1 MNNFDRNQQVMNKND
16 AKNYANNYFA
26 NNIKKNC
33 TWVDSFANNQ
43 TAKLNNNLNSNKIG
57 SQFFSSEN
65 NNYNLSSNNSVKKS
79 QSSTITNIS
88 ESFSFSKE
96 ESNDD
101 ESDDDQN
108 WLKQHF
114 ENNEKEEMEQLNNIL
129 GEHIDTD
136 NQVDESCMIYEEKE
150 EKDIYSLL
158 DELNLSKNI
167 LSQNKNDV
175 DFDLLTYLSRSR
187 IHEIL
192 YEKFGYANEDLLDE
206 LHSCSISMNWKELDL
221 QKWLLDPNN
230 QEKINNYYLQR
241 QNSTSSIEKNEVNQS
256 KEKTVNNKTVSV
268 PEVNEVKN
276 VEKHVVYANKFVSN
290 DSTFEKDFIDKF
302 DNFSNNFFNKFQEF
316 SDKNNKLEEAVD
328 LLKNQINSFK
338 VDNKIEEKSIETMVT
353 KILNENKSVEKHSSN
368 IVENVSSNN
377 NDKYLINKIDLLSF
391 KIDSIDKNFKHTLI
405 EENYRKLLIDNQT
418 ETLKNFI
425 QEKMNNKGL
434 ENQYSKKT
442 FVNKIENKENENKNE
457 FNSLKENI
465 DKRFEDVFNKIENI
479 ESSNNNKDLQSLFK
493 DDVKISLED
502 NKIKFDQNDSLD
514 FKINEIDKNKSEINC
529 DLTNNDYL
537 VEDMEMDDSKN
548 DSKEIGNISINDI
561 SELPIKKE
569 IQENNNITNNSLNV
583 SEIKVPQDMII
594 SNVIETKANDSIVIN
609 ETLNIKNLDNKKEKV
624 LNESFPNIDVKI
636 EDKKAKDIKPIEK
649 IDVAL
654 YESNFVFNSDKLNQS
669 KVNEDNKDDKIISN
683 YTFNSEFK
691 SQANVVKQEKPLIVK
706 ETKEKN
712 WDKKIQ
718 IEEFDSDNLEFV
730 NNTIAKD
737 DFNIFD
743 EIVEIEQELDVQD
756 NKDLK
761 ENIEQLNFVNKKV
774 YKTDVMDDI
783 SKNEEILF
791 ESKIQNDN
799 FDVTY
804 ENIKLVDNKLDNL
817 SFKNSLNIQTNN
829 LSFDDLYEDT
839 KTKIVSNLLN
849 QNIVEDDVDKNNVEI
864 IFKEPEIEIEFPDMD
879 EIQNFVDKTELEIKE
894 QQTIENASN
903 LAKKVEEIVENVNVE
918 QVDDQMVD
926 ELNNF
931 EINTLDTNIKL
942 DDIPNLNNIE
952 ISLNEIND
960 DFKDKSNEI
969 ETNKKDLNEFNIDN
983 ILENFSDDLDINEFI
998 GNEVSNN
1005 IEETSIENI
1014 EENNKV
1020 FDLPNKEFIN
1030 HDNWVKNNTNIEPI
1044 DWSKVSTKIKEDNL
1058 NNFENKNY
1066 NILLENEYENIK
1078 VEEQKSVESSKKDVF
1093 QFDIDE
1099 ELSKLR
1105 EKNSL
1110 IKDLTD
1116 NTVWEIEDIIKD
1128 LSQLNVI
1135 DETIN
1140 DVKNL
1145 KEKFKQI

>member
-79 QSSTITNIS
+79 ESSTITNIS

-96 ESNDD
+96 ESSDD

-241 QNSTSSIEKNEVNQS
+241 QNSTSSIEKNEVNES
-256 KEKTVNNKTVSV
+256 KEETVNNKTVSV

-529 DLTNNDYL
+529 DLINNDYL

-548 DSKEIGNISINDI
+548 NSKEIGNISINDI

-569 IQENNNITNNSLNV
+569 IQEKNNITNNSLNV
-583 SEIKVPQDMII
+583 SEIKIPQDMII

-756 NKDLK
+756 NKNLE

-903 LAKKVEEIVENVNVE
+903 SAKKVEEIVENVNVE

>member
-96 ESNDD
+96 ESSDD

-167 LSQNKNDV
+167 LSQNKNDM

-256 KEKTVNNKTVSV
+256 KEETVNNKTVSV

-529 DLTNNDYL
+529 DLINNDYL

-548 DSKEIGNISINDI
+548 NSKEIGNISINDI

-583 SEIKVPQDMII
+583 SEIKIPQDMII

-756 NKDLK
+756 NKNLE
-761 ENIEQLNFVNKKV
+761 ENIEQSNFVNKKV

-903 LAKKVEEIVENVNVE
+903 SAKKVEEIVENLNVE
-918 QVDDQMVD
+918 QVEYQMVD

>member
-1 MNNFDRNQQVMNKND
+1 
-16 AKNYANNYFA
+16 
-26 NNIKKNC
+26 
-33 TWVDSFANNQ
+33 
-43 TAKLNNNLNSNKIG
+43 
-57 SQFFSSEN
+57 
-65 NNYNLSSNNSVKKS
+65 
-79 QSSTITNIS
+79 
-88 ESFSFSKE
+88 
-96 ESNDD
+96 
-101 ESDDDQN
+101 
-108 WLKQHF
+108 
-114 ENNEKEEMEQLNNIL
+114 
-129 GEHIDTD
+129 
-136 NQVDESCMIYEEKE
+136 
-150 EKDIYSLL
+150 
-158 DELNLSKNI
+158 
-167 LSQNKNDV
+167 
-175 DFDLLTYLSRSR
+175 
-187 IHEIL
+187 
-192 YEKFGYANEDLLDE
+192 
-206 LHSCSISMNWKELDL
+206 
-221 QKWLLDPNN
+221 
-230 QEKINNYYLQR
+230 
-241 QNSTSSIEKNEVNQS
+241 
-256 KEKTVNNKTVSV
+256 
-268 PEVNEVKN
+268 
-276 VEKHVVYANKFVSN
+276 
-290 DSTFEKDFIDKF
+290 
-302 DNFSNNFFNKFQEF
+302 
-316 SDKNNKLEEAVD
+316 
-328 LLKNQINSFK
+328 
-338 VDNKIEEKSIETMVT
+338 
-353 KILNENKSVEKHSSN
+353 
-368 IVENVSSNN
+368 
-377 NDKYLINKIDLLSF
+377 
-391 KIDSIDKNFKHTLI
+391 
-405 EENYRKLLIDNQT
+405 
-418 ETLKNFI
+418 
-425 QEKMNNKGL
+425 
-434 ENQYSKKT
+434 
-442 FVNKIENKENENKNE
+442 
-457 FNSLKENI
+457 
-465 DKRFEDVFNKIENI
+465 
-479 ESSNNNKDLQSLFK
+479 
-493 DDVKISLED
+493 
-502 NKIKFDQNDSLD
+502 
-514 FKINEIDKNKSEINC
+514 
-529 DLTNNDYL
+529 
-537 VEDMEMDDSKN
+537 
-548 DSKEIGNISINDI
+548 
-561 SELPIKKE
+561 
-569 IQENNNITNNSLNV
+569 
-583 SEIKVPQDMII
+583 
-594 SNVIETKANDSIVIN
+594 
-609 ETLNIKNLDNKKEKV
+609 
-624 LNESFPNIDVKI
+624 
-636 EDKKAKDIKPIEK
+636 
-649 IDVAL
+649 
-654 YESNFVFNSDKLNQS
+654 
-669 KVNEDNKDDKIISN
+669 
-683 YTFNSEFK
+683 
-691 SQANVVKQEKPLIVK
+691 
-706 ETKEKN
+706 
-712 WDKKIQ
+712 
-718 IEEFDSDNLEFV
+718 
-730 NNTIAKD
+730 
-737 DFNIFD
+737 
-743 EIVEIEQELDVQD
+743 
-756 NKDLK
+756 
-761 ENIEQLNFVNKKV
+761 
-774 YKTDVMDDI
+774 MDDI

-903 LAKKVEEIVENVNVE
+903 SAKKVEEIVENVNVE
-918 QVDDQMVD
+918 QVDDQMVG

>member
-96 ESNDD
+96 ESSDD

-136 NQVDESCMIYEEKE
+136 NQVDESCMIYDEKE

-241 QNSTSSIEKNEVNQS
+241 QNSTSSIEKNEVNES
-256 KEKTVNNKTVSV
+256 KEETVNNTTTSV

-290 DSTFEKDFIDKF
+290 DSTFEKDIINKF

-353 KILNENKSVEKHSSN
+353 KILNENKSVEKHNSN

-537 VEDMEMDDSKN
+537 VEDMEIDDSKN
-548 DSKEIGNISINDI
+548 NSKEIGNISINDI

-583 SEIKVPQDMII
+583 SEIKIPQDMII

-669 KVNEDNKDDKIISN
+669 KVNDDNKDDKIISN

-756 NKDLK
+756 NKNLE
-761 ENIEQLNFVNKKV
+761 ENIEQSNFVNKKV

-903 LAKKVEEIVENVNVE
+903 SAKKVEEIVENVNVE